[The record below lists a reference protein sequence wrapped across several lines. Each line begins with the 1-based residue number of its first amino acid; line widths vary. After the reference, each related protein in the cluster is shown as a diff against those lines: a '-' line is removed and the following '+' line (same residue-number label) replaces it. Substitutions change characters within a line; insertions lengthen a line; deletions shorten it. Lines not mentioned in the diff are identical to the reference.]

1 MIRMTISNL
10 CSVFF
15 LFFLTFCISALGL
28 IYNRNYIVQN
38 YKVSRGSNFHTTKN
52 APWSRGLFKYVVI
65 IPPKGISLIGNV
77 NMEYLNKL
85 VWKPHMF
92 ENTSRQDKL

>member
-1 MIRMTISNL
+1 M
-10 CSVFF
+10 
-15 LFFLTFCISALGL
+15 
-28 IYNRNYIVQN
+28 
-38 YKVSRGSNFHTTKN
+38 GSNFHTTKN